1 MKRRVPAPTSTPAAP
16 ASRLTSVLDIERRN
30 TVTSFPWTPPKTAV
44 ISKVPLPP
52 SSFERLLS
60 LSQAHLK
67 DERTSRPDPHA
78 EHSRVGRQFVGEIR
92 DSEGAVVDGS
102 KLTSLALRLGVLG
115 VLKKELG
122 HVEQISFLPVRSEA
136 RSKVSHHRQ
145 DGLTDLAMLS
155 YRNKSLKGRS
165 LRSEIASRF
174 S

>member
-1 MKRRVPAPTSTPAAP
+1 M
-16 ASRLTSVLDIERRN
+16 
-30 TVTSFPWTPPKTAV
+30 
-44 ISKVPLPP
+44 
-52 SSFERLLS
+52 
-60 LSQAHLK
+60 
-67 DERTSRPDPHA
+67 
-78 EHSRVGRQFVGEIR
+78 
-92 DSEGAVVDGS
+92 DGS

-155 YRNKSLKGRS
+155 CRNKSLKGRS